1 MNKFRSFAL
10 AFVFLF
16 SIFGLKAQGI
26 NFEHGSVSEILEI
39 AKKENK
45 IVFVDIII
53 NSFKD
58 KINKRNN
65 IDTN

>member
-1 MNKFRSFAL
+1 MEIIYINHEISLPLKNAR
-10 AFVFLF
+10 F
-16 SIFGLKAQGI
+16 SIFL
-26 NFEHGSVSEILEI
+26 
-39 AKKENK
+39 NK

-65 IDTN
+65 IDIN